1 MSSKEDNA
9 FRKSSLLEAALIQAR
24 EEERA
29 IDNIWTR
36 ISGIVVSEAQRLYD
50 KGYNVRTIE
59 LIKGLRDRLNE
70 AIAKEELR

>member
-1 MSSKEDNA
+1 MIEGHQDRRT
-9 FRKSSLLEAALIQAR
+9 FLFEAAIRQAR

-36 ISGIVVSEAQRLYD
+36 ISGIIASESQRLWND
-50 KGYNVRTIE
+50 GYIVDTVA

-70 AIAKEELR
+70 VIKMEEER